1 MASSYW
7 TNVLDY
13 GATGNGS
20 TDDTTAVQSAL
31 NAVPPTGGT
40 VVFPAGTYKISSPLV
55 ARSSTVLAGVSDGA
69 SVISQSSSAH
79 HALTGTDITRLTIE
93 DLTFQGPGSGTGK
106 GIVLSRVANPAT
118 VSLAFSRVT
127 VKFFGDTGIDL
138 SNPIVSTFTGVTS
151 ANNGNHGWNIH
162 GVPGHA
168 AGTSCS
174 FLSCYADTVTNA
186 GFRIDTMAYCSFVG
200 CAADHCGI
208 GYEVTGTGSQG
219 IAFSGC
225 GAESAV
231 DRGTGYDG
239 YGYTNITNDTAGGS
253 VATGFVYGA
262 GSALYEGTVSGGT
275 VPTQDQ
281 HLTRKDYVD
290 AKLDPAP
297 VALTDAPAIATDA
310 ALGSHFRV
318 TLGGN
323 RTLGTPAHPTD
334 GQRAVWELVQDATGN
349 RTLTL
354 GPGLGSTI
362 SSVTLSTGA
371 NRRDFLT
378 AVHNAEKNKWY
389 VVDFVKG
396 Y

>member
-1 MASSYW
+1 M
-7 TNVLDY
+7 
-13 GATGNGS
+13 TG
-20 TDDTTAVQSAL
+20 SA
-31 NAVPPTGGT
+31 
-40 VVFPAGTYKISSPLV
+40 
-55 ARSSTVLAGVSDGA
+55 RGVSIFGFAENTPAA
-69 SVISQSSSAH
+69 SATESVVVDPGCSAT
-79 HALTGTDITRLTIE
+79 LGD
-93 DLTFQGPGSGTGK
+93 FSN
-106 GIVLSRVANPAT
+106 VNPL
-118 VSLAFSRVT
+118 SLA
-127 VKFFGDTGIDL
+127 
-138 SNPIVSTFTGVTS
+138 
-151 ANNGNHGWNIH
+151 
-162 GVPGHA
+162 
-168 AGTSCS
+168 
-174 FLSCYADTVTNA
+174 
-186 GFRIDTMAYCSFVG
+186 
-200 CAADHCGI
+200 
-208 GYEVTGTGSQG
+208 
-219 IAFSGC
+219 
-225 GAESAV
+225 
-231 DRGTGYDG
+231 
-239 YGYTNITNDTAGGS
+239 GYTNITNDTAGGS